1 MNSPDIDG
9 LITQL
14 AFGKTT
20 PSNLPVLGMHIS
32 QEAVYL
38 AETALGS
45 GGKLEV
51 RHLVRVPI
59 SIDPKS
65 DAELKASPTAGAAI
79 DKDFLSGSSKTAEIL
94 RQSLSQTEW
103 ATKNVVVTLSHQL
116 CILRYFVVP
125 SIERRFW
132 KSAIP
137 LQAKKYIPLPFETLS
152 HDFQVFPVASDAVKK
167 PRNGVLFGVAAKNN
181 LGRIADFT
189 KSLGLQ
195 PMSVEMACLS
205 TLRFWDKARQAGK
218 PNVCCCVHFDG
229 GNIRII
235 LADKGIPVFF
245 REVFLGSRVSLQD
258 QRRLDLEGCVA
269 FSQKQL
275 GVGNVEAV
283 FISGSGVPLENWRE
297 AFGKELGISAVICD
311 EAAPLGLKQGSWDGY
326 AALGASLRFTAP
338 SPISLDLGKIGKI
351 GDDEM
356 RTARNI
362 LAVSLLVSLWF
373 AAIGAAHFLSYR
385 LRAGEL
391 ARYRVDPQISAVLG
405 GKSAMDIS
413 TLLDSMRKQLTALQ
427 GVSSGGASPSAVL
440 KDIGDSVPSSVWVN
454 DVSYENQSANAA
466 LGGYGAPSAGPSL
479 EIQGSSQASTPI
491 DEQNAIYKFRDNV
504 SAAPVIGKFFK
515 QIQISIQ
522 NQPQYNGGPGS
533 AASPVMAFTLNASAQ
548 KSE

>member
-45 GGKLEV
+45 GGKLEA

-65 DAELKASPTAGAAI
+65 DAELKAFPTAGAAI
-79 DKDFLSGSSKTAEIL
+79 DKDFLSGGSKAAEIL

-152 HDFQVFPVASDAVKK
+152 HDFQVFPIAPDAAKNS
-167 PRNGVLFGVAAKNN
+167 RSGVLFGVAAKNN
-181 LGRIADFT
+181 LGRIVDFT
-189 KSLGLQ
+189 KSLGLR

-205 TLRFWDKARQAGK
+205 TLRFWGKARQAGK

-245 REVFLGSRVSLQD
+245 REVFLGPRVSLQD

-297 AFGKELGISAVICD
+297 AFGKELGINAAIRD

-338 SPISLDLGKIGKI
+338 SPISLDLGGIGKI

-356 RTARNI
+356 RAARTI
-362 LAVSLLVSLWF
+362 LAASVLVSLWF
-373 AAIGAAHFLSYR
+373 AVIGAAHFLSYR

-391 ARYRVDPQISAVLG
+391 ARYRVDPQIGAVLG

-413 TLLDSMRKQLTALQ
+413 TLLDSMRKQLTVLQ
-427 GVSSGGASPSAVL
+427 GVSSGGAPPSAVL
-440 KDIGDSVPSSVWVN
+440 RDIGDSVPSGVWVN
-454 DVSYENQSANAA
+454 DVSYENQAANAA
-466 LGGYGAPSAGPSL
+466 LDGYGAQSEGRSL
-479 EIQGSSQASTPI
+479 EIQGNSQASTPI
-491 DEQNAIYKFRDNV
+491 DEQNAIYEFRDNL

-522 NQPQYNGGPGS
+522 NQSQYNGGPGS
-533 AASPVMAFTLNASAQ
+533 AASPVMAFTLNASAR